1 MPNLLRHRLIVLL
14 LLLSSFSFVSS
25 SPILASEKTD
35 SSIIVDFVSGTVGGV
50 KIRGNIADITKA
62 IGAQRISKS
71 IEYLEGQPSDLY
83 IISFDNHK
91 ISHHGY
97 AFSYTDPIFKT
108 KEGLGIGSK
117 VKDFNRFYGQ
127 GRVSMEEGFA
137 IYYKTD
143 SVQIAV
149 TTKFID
155 GKKQHINL
163 YTNSIV
169 DDIWV
174 W

>member
-1 MPNLLRHRLIVLL
+1 MPNLFRHRLIILLL
-14 LLLSSFSFVSS
+14 LLLSFTFVGSA
-25 SPILASEKTD
+25 PILADEKTE
-35 SSIIVDFVSGTVGGV
+35 SPIVVDFASGTVGGV
-50 KIRGNIADITKA
+50 KIRGNIADISKA
-62 IGAQRISKS
+62 IGAHRISKS

-83 IISFDNHK
+83 TISFNNHK

-117 VKDFNRFYGQ
+117 VKDFNRLYGT

-143 SVQIAV
+143 SVQIAL

-155 GKKQHINL
+155 AKEQNINL